1 MKRTWVG
8 MALWVAMAGG
18 AQGVIVTNTVE
29 RQVPRYQAIAQLSA
43 DCATAVLMATIDFNP
58 VVPPGAVIKSSE
70 LKGDV
75 DDALKIN
82 GDHLVN
88 WDVCGPASFDVDIM
102 DDIDPATG
110 CFSIDVYD
118 KTSSG
123 ITDNEVLLNAYNTL
137 TYEITDPPNAGGDED
152 DGGNYPENEFCRTG
166 TCENAYQIVCWT
178 DSAGCKGCRSHGSPQ
193 VSFGVAN
200 LDVRVNDIPVWHDTA
215 VGPALELE
223 MRFGNYA
230 STNNGVFGPK
240 WSCNW
245 ESSVTVLDALT
256 NRIVFPSGSR
266 CNLVWDGANNR
277 YAPPDALDGYL
288 VAISNGYE
296 YRRSDGGVLSY
307 GTSGGT
313 NVYLLSGVR
322 DAWSN
327 AVAVTYSGGRL
338 AAVEQVSPAT
348 GRKLEFHYGGSG
360 LATSVVTEASAQTA
374 ATFSY
379 LPSGLL
385 GGVVDMGGFAY
396 SYAYTNGYLA
406 RVMKGE
412 AQRMGVAYS
421 STPGLWTNASCH
433 WVQMEDAGGFTSKY
447 TWEYGVIRQEISRSG
462 QSSTQENFYAVTM
475 AGSRGRVL
483 QGIME
488 AGSMQSY
495 QYNAQGRVTN
505 RTDRSGGVWR
515 QAYNSKN
522 KLTQV
527 TDPEGRTTVRV
538 YDANGV
544 DLLYETPP
552 EGPVQRYASY
562 VPDRHVVAAES
573 NALGQAT
580 TYGYNAL
587 GLVTNIHDGRATQAF
602 SYNAEGRLTA
612 RHLNGILQETNR
624 YDAFGRRE
632 WTRDAVGLEV
642 SFTYDG
648 LNRLTSQVFQ
658 NGSQVSVQSNVYGCC
673 FLESATDRRGN
684 AWNYT
689 YNDIGEKQFETNP
702 KNLTTA
708 YAYGL
713 AGKPISISNALEWT
727 SREYADAGWLKTVVY
742 PTNRAYDTAYH
753 AENYW
758 YDAEGRQIKRQAVSG
773 AFYRDE
779 HDALGRLTATY
790 VPDGSTSAYGVEK
803 YIQAESNRYDGL
815 GRRIWTRDIRGLEV
829 SNTYDAVG
837 QLTGKAYPDGST
849 EAWTYNLWGEMTS
862 AKDRAGNV
870 VSNVYDG
877 FGHVV
882 RRIDARGG
890 QVGYGYSDAGL
901 MVALTNALGQVWRFE
916 YDAEGRVVQT
926 THPDD
931 TTECHAYDPLGNV
944 TQSVKGGVTTT
955 YSYDELGNRT
965 SVVVDGHAVETATY
979 DGLGRLL
986 SSVNADGLSIS
997 NTWNSWGQ
1005 ADARTW
1011 PGGASEAY
1019 RYGDRGLTNTI
1030 DRLGILVRQQRD
1042 TLGRLTNQIDG
1053 ATNSICYAY
1062 WSNGVDQLRYLWD
1075 GNGNQTS
1082 WDFDAFGN
1090 MTNKAYA
1097 DGTADRYQY
1106 DRLNRVTNQLDAA
1119 GIATRYAYDAK
1130 GNPLT
1135 MAPGSD
1141 PQVSYA
1147 YDALDRRTNM
1157 ADGVGS
1163 TRWTYD
1169 AMGRLASETGPFGTT
1184 VSAGYDAFGR
1194 MTNISF
1200 SGRTWSYQYD
1210 AMGRVTNLVAPEGTY
1225 RFGHLEE
1232 GFRKTSIS
1240 YPNGVEAA
1248 LTYDGWTR
1256 LTNLVYSSGGSNR
1269 LSIAYVYDADDRRT
1283 SETWDSGRS
1292 MAYAY
1297 DGAHQLTDASS
1308 ASRASDN
1315 AAYRYDAA
1323 GNPLR
1328 RTESE
1333 LGVTNGF
1340 NNLNQIVSGVWTGG
1354 AVTVAGAVNYNAGT
1368 VTVNGAVAERHGLFY
1383 ERSGVSL
1390 SEGTN
1395 ILTAVYHGPAFTNTA
1410 MVATSI
1416 AEVVVGATAY
1426 GHDANGNLTS
1436 DANFA
1441 YQYDVQN
1448 RLTNVVRKAD
1458 GVSTL
1463 ANRYDGTGRRVEAVR
1478 ETGTERYVYFP
1489 GSFLVLAVLDGS
1501 NNVKEVFTH
1510 GPDLSGSLGGA
1521 GGIGGILAQTTGAA
1535 GPGTHYLHPDAMG
1548 NVVMT
1553 TDASGQTSSTVH
1565 YGPFGRIL
1573 ARSGEFQ
1580 SRYLFS
1586 SKEWEAAA
1594 GLNYYG
1600 YRFYS
1605 PSLGRWISR
1614 DPIEE
1619 AGGANIYVFV
1629 ANNSLS
1635 LFDPL
1640 GLDWKTILG
1649 PERHLLSGGDHPYSH
1664 YEEYVVRF
1672 FGPLKNIFADTFSQ
1686 QTLNKLGVYSYSY
1699 PNGNPGVWNG
1709 SYTLRLDK
1717 DDDQGLCRVYITY
1730 QIKPY
1735 KAPYPPKGDADY
1747 KDEKTEYFEN
1757 SCPCNIFK

>member
-1 MKRTWVG
+1 M
-8 MALWVAMAGG
+8 
-18 AQGVIVTNTVE
+18 
-29 RQVPRYQAIAQLSA
+29 
-43 DCATAVLMATIDFNP
+43 
-58 VVPPGAVIKSSE
+58 
-70 LKGDV
+70 
-75 DDALKIN
+75 
-82 GDHLVN
+82 
-88 WDVCGPASFDVDIM
+88 
-102 DDIDPATG
+102 
-110 CFSIDVYD
+110 
-118 KTSSG
+118 
-123 ITDNEVLLNAYNTL
+123 
-137 TYEITDPPNAGGDED
+137 
-152 DGGNYPENEFCRTG
+152 
-166 TCENAYQIVCWT
+166 
-178 DSAGCKGCRSHGSPQ
+178 
-193 VSFGVAN
+193 
-200 LDVRVNDIPVWHDTA
+200 
-215 VGPALELE
+215 
-223 MRFGNYA
+223 
-230 STNNGVFGPK
+230 
-240 WSCNW
+240 
-245 ESSVTVLDALT
+245 
-256 NRIVFPSGSR
+256 
-266 CNLVWDGANNR
+266 
-277 YAPPDALDGYL
+277 
-288 VAISNGYE
+288 
-296 YRRSDGGVLSY
+296 LSY
-307 GTSGGT
+307 ETSGGA
-313 NVYLLSGVR
+313 NIYLLSGVR

-327 AVAVTYSGGRL
+327 TVAVTYSGGRL

-360 LATSVVTEASAQTA
+360 LATSVTTEASAQRA

-379 LPSGLL
+379 LPSGQL

-396 SYAYTNGYLA
+396 SYIYTNGYLA
-406 RVMKGE
+406 SVMKGE
-412 AQRMGVAYS
+412 AQRMGVVYS
-421 STPGLWTNASCH
+421 STPGQWTNAACH
-433 WVQMEDAGGFTSKY
+433 WVQLEDAGGYTSKY

-462 QSSTQENFYAVTM
+462 QSSTQENFYAVTT

-488 AGSMQSY
+488 AGSMQRY

-505 RTDRSGGVWR
+505 RTDRSGGIWN
-515 QAYNSKN
+515 QAYNSQN

-544 DLLYETPP
+544 DLLYEIPP

-562 VPDRHVVAAES
+562 VPDRHVVAVES
-573 NALGQAT
+573 NALGQTT

-587 GLVTNIHDGRATQAF
+587 GLVTNIHDGRATQSF
-602 SYNAEGRLTA
+602 SYDTEGRLTA
-612 RHLNGILQETNR
+612 RHLNGLLQETNR

-632 WTRDAVGLEV
+632 WTRDAAGLEV

-648 LNRLTSQVFQ
+648 LNRRTSQVFQ

-673 FLESATDRRGN
+673 FLESETDRRGKT
-684 AWNYT
+684 WSYT
-689 YNDIGEKQFETNP
+689 YNDIGEKLFETNP

-713 AGKPISISNALEWT
+713 AGKPISVSNALEWKT
-727 SREYADAGWLKTVVY
+727 MDYTPMGWLKTVVY

-753 AENYW
+753 AENHW
-758 YDAEGRQIKRQAVSG
+758 YDAEGRQTRRQAVSG
-773 AFYRDE
+773 AFYKNEYDVM
-779 HDALGRLTATY
+779 GRRTASF
-790 VPDGSTSAYGVEK
+790 VPDGSTLAYGVEN

-815 GRRIWTRDIRGLEV
+815 GRLVWTRDIRGLEV

-849 EAWTYNLWGEMTS
+849 ETWTYNLWGDMTS
-862 AKDRAGNV
+862 AKDRAGNI
-870 VSNVYDG
+870 VSNVYDS
-877 FGHVV
+877 FGRVV
-882 RRIDARGG
+882 RRIDERGG
-890 QVGYGYSDAGL
+890 QVGHGYNDAGL

-916 YDAEGRVVQT
+916 YDAEGRMVQT

-931 TTECHAYDPLGNV
+931 TAETRAYDPLGNV
-944 TQSVKGGVTTT
+944 TQSVKGGVTIT

-965 SVVVDGHAVETATY
+965 SVAVEGQAVESATY

-986 SSVNADGLSIS
+986 ASVDADGLSIS

-1011 PGGASEAY
+1011 PGGAAETY
-1019 RYGDRGLTNTI
+1019 RYGDRGLTNTT

-1053 ATNSICYAY
+1053 ATNSIRYAY

-1075 GNGNQTS
+1075 GNGNPTA

-1097 DGTADRYQY
+1097 DGTDDRYQY
-1106 DRLNRVTNQLDAA
+1106 DRLNRVTNKLDAA
-1119 GIATRYAYDAK
+1119 GMATRYTYDAK
-1130 GNPLT
+1130 GNLLA
-1135 MAPGSD
+1135 MFPGSD

-1157 ADGVGS
+1157 VDGVGA

-1169 AMGRLASETGPFGTT
+1169 AMGRLASESGPFGTT
-1184 VSAGYDAFGR
+1184 VSAAYDTFGR

-1210 AMGRVTNLVAPEGTY
+1210 AIGRVTNLIAPEGTY

-1256 LTNLVYSSGGSNR
+1256 LTNLACSAGGTSR
-1269 LSIAYVYDADDRRT
+1269 LSIAYAYDMDDRRT
-1283 SETWDSGRS
+1283 NETWDSGRN

-1297 DGAHQLTDASS
+1297 DGAHQVTGSS
-1308 ASRASDN
+1308 STNRASDN

-1328 RTESE
+1328 RTEAG

-1354 AVTVAGAVNYNAGT
+1354 AITVAGSVNYNAGT
-1368 VTVNGAVAERHGLFY
+1368 VTVNGAVADRFGLFY

-1390 SEGTN
+1390 SAGTN
-1395 ILTAVYHGPAFTNTA
+1395 ILTAVYCGPAFTNTA

-1426 GHDANGNLTS
+1426 SHDANGNLTG

-1441 YQYDVQN
+1441 YLYDAQN
-1448 RLTNVVRKAD
+1448 RLTNIARKAD
-1458 GVSTL
+1458 GVSIL

-1478 ETGTERYVYFP
+1478 AGATAERYVYCP

-1501 NNVKEVFTH
+1501 NNVKEIYTH

-1521 GGIGGILAQTTGAA
+1521 GGIGGILAQTAGAA
-1535 GPGTHYLHPDAMG
+1535 GPDTHYLHPDAMG

-1594 GLNYYG
+1594 GLSYYG
-1600 YRFYS
+1600 YRFYN
-1605 PSLGRWISR
+1605 PSIGRWINR
-1614 DPIEE
+1614 DQMGEIGGVNVFGFVYNNPFSWFDPDGFIPVSVGETMIVDSE
-1619 AGGANIYVFV
+1619 YANCAGGALTSGYLDPYRGMYLEPAPGRSWKDVATEKKFYDFKDVNSAMECDKHCGPCRKAVIFYVPKYHEGRDPFSEPWDKQ
-1629 ANNSLS
+1629 AEHGTGYKNLEGNSVYDVHLAGRGAHCDTPNKS
-1635 LFDPL
+1635 PGWAHTPGRVKVPKGVGALTYYRPP
-1640 GLDWKTILG
+1640 GLVPGKNGL
-1649 PERHLLSGGDHPYSH
+1649 
-1664 YEEYVVRF
+1664 EYVPFNPDDYVR
-1672 FGPLKNIFADTFSQ
+1672 DT
-1686 QTLNKLGVYSYSY
+1686 
-1699 PNGNPGVWNG
+1699 
-1709 SYTLRLDK
+1709 
-1717 DDDQGLCRVYITY
+1717 
-1730 QIKPY
+1730 Y
-1735 KAPYPPKGDADY
+1735 KVDVPHTMKCMCHDRSAK
-1747 KDEKTEYFEN
+1747 
-1757 SCPCNIFK
+1757 